1 MKGSFRATGSSA
13 FQRNV
18 FSSLSTIGT
27 LLAGALALS
36 GCGTAPVS
44 PVTPTLKTLTI
55 TGAVHGGQQP
65 VTGSLLQ
72 LYAVGTTGDG
82 SAATPLI
89 LTTLTTSDGSGSAT
103 DGNANVGNSLN
114 TLPAGFFTI
123 TNQYVCP
130 PQGAEVYLV
139 ATGGNPGLVA
149 GTNNSALAMMAAL
162 GPCSNLTPTT
172 NIFIDELTTVGSVA
186 ALYPYMTSYAAT
198 GSGIGDATALANA
211 FATVNEYT
219 NTSSGTVPGP
229 TLPPSTYASST
240 EIDTLADVI
249 AQCINSAGNTGST
262 SGCGALFGYAIPNG
276 GTAPTDTI
284 GAVLNILQ
292 NPTLNVCP
300 IWELTPATG
309 PYAPTLTACPAN
321 WNLPIT
327 PWAVSV
333 SGAASVYEGATSQYT
348 ATVTGT
354 TNQSVN
360 WLVNNVAGGNSTVG
374 TISAT
379 GLYTAP
385 TVTTSTAVTISAVSV
400 LSSTTTGSTSVT
412 IQPVTVGV
420 SGPANVLFSQTGQY
434 TATVTGSTVTTVTWL
449 VNNVAGGLASE
460 GTISASGVY
469 TAPAIAPVTPVT
481 ISAQSTAFTTSSGS
495 INVTVSSTSLT
506 YATGDTRTVTQ
517 PTYPGI
523 CATLTAQFASTQRSS
538 PPAAASDDTSR
549 IQAALNSSAC
559 KNTGL
564 AVELAL
570 GSSGSNAFYSEEIT
584 LNGEGLTIDSGVTL
598 YGGAS
603 YSTQSELIDIKGT
616 NSSLNGV
623 GTGTSQG
630 AVDGRGDLYVG
641 TGSSTRLVEATPTS
655 NLIVYNVTLEQSIY
669 PNLYIQGG
677 NGSTVWGVNI
687 LTPDTRANADG
698 IDLDS
703 VTNVTVTNSVVED
716 GDDGVAVK
724 TNSSAAS
731 NITVTNNRF
740 YGSHGLSIG
749 SIPNFTV
756 TNVLF
761 LNNYMYGTDMLGN
774 ISGDANGLVIKID
787 PSCAAT
793 VQQVTY
799 QNTCMTGV
807 KHLITFYTNYA
818 NTCSGAAGNPVFTDI
833 IVNGVYATNSISG
846 AYSYFYGT
854 SAAAPSMAAL
864 AYVSLDKNTQSSGAT
879 ATQYATI
886 SLDDSSL
893 TPSGTGVTTNTF
905 STPGS
910 VPTCS
915 F

>member
-1 MKGSFRATGSSA
+1 MKCSLRAMGSNA

-18 FSSLSTIGT
+18 FSSSILGT

-36 GCGTAPVS
+36 GCGTAPVTS
-44 PVTPTLKTLTI
+44 AVKTLKI

-65 VTGSLLQ
+65 VTGSTLQ
-72 LYAVGTTGDG
+72 LYAVGTAGDG

-89 LTTLTTSDGSGSAT
+89 LTTATTSDGSGSAT
-103 DGNANVGNSLN
+103 DGNANAANSLN
-114 TLPAGFFTI
+114 TLPAGSFTL
-123 TNQYVCP
+123 TSQYVCP

-139 ATGGNPGLVA
+139 SKGGNPGLAA
-149 GTNNSALAMMAAL
+149 GTNNPALAMMAAL
-162 GPCSNLTPTT
+162 GPCSGLTPTT
-172 NIFIDELTTVGSVA
+172 YIFIDELTTVGSVA
-186 ALYPYMTSYAAT
+186 ALYPYMTSYAAI
-198 GSGIGDATALANA
+198 GSGTGDATALANA
-211 FATVNEYT
+211 FAKVNEYT
-219 NTSSGTVPGP
+219 NTSTGAVPGP
-229 TLPPSTYASST
+229 TLPASTYASST

-262 SGCGALFGYAIPNG
+262 SACATLFAYTPNG
-276 GTAPTDTI
+276 GTTPTDTI
-284 GAVLNILQ
+284 GAVINILQ
-292 NPTLNVCP
+292 NPNQNVCP
-300 IWELTPATG
+300 IWQMTPATG
-309 PYAPTLTACPAN
+309 PYMPTLSACPAN
-321 WNLPIT
+321 WNLPIS

-333 SGAASVYEGATSQYT
+333 SGASSVYEGATSQYT

-385 TVTTSTAVTISAVSV
+385 TVATSTAVTISAVSV
-400 LSSTTTGSTSVT
+400 LSSTATGSTGVT
-412 IQPVTVGV
+412 VQPVTVGV
-420 SGPANVLFSQTGQY
+420 NGPANVLFGQTGQY
-434 TATVTGSTVTTVTWL
+434 TATVTGASTTTVTWL
-449 VNNVAGGLASE
+449 VNNVAGGSAAE
-460 GTISASGVY
+460 GTISTSGVY

-481 ISAQSTAFTTSSGS
+481 ISAQSTAFTASSGS
-495 INVTVSSTSLT
+495 IGITVSPTSLT

-523 CATLTAQFASTQRSS
+523 CMTLTAQFLSTQRSS

-549 IQAALNSSAC
+549 IQAALNSAAC

-570 GSSGSNAFYSEEIT
+570 GGGGSNAFYSELIT

-677 NGSTVWGVNI
+677 NGATVWGVNI

-703 VTNVTVTNSVVED
+703 VTNVTVTNSTVED

-756 TNVLF
+756 SNVLF
-761 LNNYMYGTDMLGN
+761 LNNYLYGTDLLGN
-774 ISGDANGLVIKID
+774 VSADANGLVIKID

-833 IVNGVYATNSISG
+833 LVNGVYATNSLSG
-846 AYSYFYGT
+846 AYSYFYGA
-854 SAAAPSMAAL
+854 SATAPSMAAL
-864 AYVSLDKNTQSSGAT
+864 AHVSLDMNAQGSGTT

-886 SLDDSSL
+886 SLDSSSL

>member
-1 MKGSFRATGSSA
+1 MKCSVRATCGNA

-18 FSSLSTIGT
+18 FSSTSILGT
-27 LLAGALALS
+27 LLAGTLALS
-36 GCGTAPVS
+36 GCGTAPVTS
-44 PVTPTLKTLTI
+44 AVKTLQI
-55 TGAVHGGQQP
+55 AGAVHGGQQP
-65 VTGSLLQ
+65 VTGATLQ

-82 SAATPLI
+82 STATPLI
-89 LTTLTTSDGSGSAT
+89 LTTATTSDGSGSAT
-103 DGNANVGNSLN
+103 DGNANAANNLN
-114 TLPAGFFTI
+114 TLPAGFFTL

-130 PQGAEVYLV
+130 PQGVEVYLV
-139 ATGGNPGLVA
+139 AKGGNPGLAA
-149 GTNNSALAMMAAL
+149 GTNNLALAMMAAL
-162 GPCSNLTPTT
+162 GPCSALTPTT

-186 ALYPYMTSYAAT
+186 ALYPYMTSYAAV
-198 GSGIGDATALANA
+198 GSGTGDATALANA
-211 FATVNEYT
+211 FAKVNEYT

-229 TLPPSTYASST
+229 TLPASTYASST

-249 AQCINSAGNTGST
+249 AECINSAGNTGST
-262 SGCGALFGYAIPNG
+262 SACATLFAYTPNG
-276 GTAPTDTI
+276 GTTPTDTI
-284 GAVLNILQ
+284 GAVINILQ
-292 NPTLNVCP
+292 NPNQNVCP
-300 IWELTPATG
+300 IWQMTPATG
-309 PYAPTLTACPAN
+309 PYMPTLSACPAN

-327 PWAVSV
+327 PWTVSV
-333 SGAASVYEGATSQYT
+333 SGASSVYEGATSQYT

-400 LSSTTTGSTSVT
+400 LSNTTMGSTGVT
-412 IQPVTVGV
+412 VLPVTVGV
-420 SGPANVLFSQTGQY
+420 SGPANVLFGQTGQY
-434 TATVTGSTVTTVTWL
+434 TATVTGSSTTTVTWL
-449 VNNVAGGLASE
+449 VNNVAGGSASE
-460 GTISASGVY
+460 GTISTSGVY
-469 TAPAIAPVTPVT
+469 TAPANAPVTPVT
-481 ISAQSTAFTTSSGS
+481 ISAQSTAFPASSGS
-495 INVTVSSTSLT
+495 ISITVSPTSLT

-523 CATLTAQFASTQRSS
+523 CMTLTAQFSSTQRSS

-549 IQAALNSSAC
+549 IQAALNSAAC

-570 GSSGSNAFYSEEIT
+570 GGSGSNAFYSEEIT

-603 YSTQSELIDIKGT
+603 YSTQSYLIYIKGT

-630 AVDGRGDLYVG
+630 AVDGRGDLYIG

-677 NGSTVWGVNI
+677 NGATVWGVNI

-703 VTNVTVTNSVVED
+703 VTNVTVTNSIVED

-724 TNSSAAS
+724 TNASAAS

-749 SIPNFTV
+749 SIPNYTV

-761 LNNYMYGTDMLGN
+761 LNNYLYGTDMLGN
-774 ISGDANGLVIKID
+774 VSGDANGLVIKID

-833 IVNGVYATNSISG
+833 LVNGVYATSSISG
-846 AYSYFYGT
+846 AYSYFYGA
-854 SAAAPSMAAL
+854 SATAPSMAAL
-864 AYVSLDKNTQSSGAT
+864 AYVSLDKNTQSSGTT

>member
-1 MKGSFRATGSSA
+1 MKASFRATGSSA

-18 FSSLSTIGT
+18 FSSFSTLGT

-44 PVTPTLKTLTI
+44 PVTPALKTLTI

-198 GSGIGDATALANA
+198 GSGTGDATALANA
-211 FATVNEYT
+211 FSTVNEYA

-262 SGCGALFGYAIPNG
+262 SGCGALFGYATPNG

-292 NPTLNVCP
+292 NPTRNVCP
-300 IWELTPATG
+300 IWGLTPATG
-309 PYAPTLTACPAN
+309 PYMPTLTACPAN
-321 WNLPIT
+321 WNLPIA

-360 WLVNNVAGGNSTVG
+360 WLVNNVVGGNSTVG

-385 TVTTSTAVTISAVSV
+385 TVTTSTPVTISAVSV

-412 IQPVTVGV
+412 IQPVTVRV

-434 TATVTGSTVTTVTWL
+434 TATVTGSSTTTVTWL
-449 VNNVAGGLASE
+449 VNNVTGGSASE

-469 TAPAIAPVTPVT
+469 TAPAVAPATPVT

-495 INVTVSSTSLT
+495 INVTLSSTSLT

-523 CATLTAQFASTQRSS
+523 CATLTAQFSSTQRSS
-538 PPAAASDDTSR
+538 PPAAASDDTTR

-570 GSSGSNAFYSEEIT
+570 GGSGSNAFYSEQIT

-603 YSTQSELIDIKGT
+603 YSTQGELIDIKGT

-623 GTGTSQG
+623 GTGTAQG
-630 AVDGRGDLYVG
+630 AVDGRGDLYIG
-641 TGSSTRLVEATPTS
+641 TGSTTRLVEATPTS

-703 VTNVTVTNSVVED
+703 ITNVTVTNSVVED

-724 TNSSAAS
+724 TNASAAS

-761 LNNYMYGTDMLGN
+761 LNNYMYGTDMVGN

>member
-1 MKGSFRATGSSA
+1 MKCSVRATCGNA

-18 FSSLSTIGT
+18 FSSTSILGT
-27 LLAGALALS
+27 LLAGTLALS
-36 GCGTAPVS
+36 GCGTAPVTS
-44 PVTPTLKTLTI
+44 AVKTLQI
-55 TGAVHGGQQP
+55 AGAVHGGQQP
-65 VTGSLLQ
+65 VTGATLQ

-89 LTTLTTSDGSGSAT
+89 LTTATTSDGSGSAT
-103 DGNANVGNSLN
+103 DGNANAANNLN
-114 TLPAGFFTI
+114 TLPAGFFTL

-130 PQGAEVYLV
+130 PQGVEVYLV
-139 ATGGNPGLVA
+139 AKGGNPGLAA
-149 GTNNSALAMMAAL
+149 GTNNPALAMMAAL
-162 GPCSNLTPTT
+162 GPCSALTPTT

-186 ALYPYMTSYAAT
+186 ALYPYMTSYAAV
-198 GSGIGDATALANA
+198 GSGTGDATALANA
-211 FATVNEYT
+211 FAKVNEYT

-229 TLPPSTYASST
+229 TLPASTYASST

-249 AQCINSAGNTGST
+249 AECINSAGNTGST
-262 SGCGALFGYAIPNG
+262 SACATLFAYTPNG
-276 GTAPTDTI
+276 GTTPTDTI
-284 GAVLNILQ
+284 GAVINILQ
-292 NPTLNVCP
+292 NPNQNVCP
-300 IWELTPATG
+300 IWQMTPATG
-309 PYAPTLTACPAN
+309 PYMPTLSACPAN

-327 PWAVSV
+327 PWTVSV
-333 SGAASVYEGATSQYT
+333 SGASSVYEGATSQYT

-379 GLYTAP
+379 GVYTAP

-400 LSSTTTGSTSVT
+400 LSNTTMGSTGVT
-412 IQPVTVGV
+412 VLPVTVGV
-420 SGPANVLFSQTGQY
+420 SGPANVLFGQTGQY
-434 TATVTGSTVTTVTWL
+434 TATVTGSSTTTVTWL
-449 VNNVAGGLASE
+449 VNNVAGGSASE
-460 GTISASGVY
+460 GTISTSGVY
-469 TAPAIAPVTPVT
+469 TAPANAPVTPVT
-481 ISAQSTAFTTSSGS
+481 ISAQSTAFPASSGS
-495 INVTVSSTSLT
+495 ISITVSPTSLT

-523 CATLTAQFASTQRSS
+523 CMTLTAQFSSTQRSS

-549 IQAALNSSAC
+549 IQAALNSAAC

-570 GSSGSNAFYSEEIT
+570 GGSGSNAFYSEEIT

-603 YSTQSELIDIKGT
+603 YSTQSYLIYIKGT

-641 TGSSTRLVEATPTS
+641 AGSSTRLVEATPTS

-677 NGSTVWGVNI
+677 NGATVWGVNI

-703 VTNVTVTNSVVED
+703 VTNVTVTNSIVED

-724 TNSSAAS
+724 TNSSVAS

-749 SIPNFTV
+749 SIPNYTV

-761 LNNYMYGTDMLGN
+761 LNNYLYGTDMLGN
-774 ISGDANGLVIKID
+774 VSADANGLVVKID

-833 IVNGVYATNSISG
+833 VVNGVYATSSLSG
-846 AYSYFYGT
+846 AYSYFYGA

-864 AYVSLDKNTQSSGAT
+864 AYVSLDKNTQSSGTT

>member
-1 MKGSFRATGSSA
+1 MKCSVRATGSHA
-13 FQRNV
+13 FQQNV
-18 FSSLSTIGT
+18 FLPSSILGT
-27 LLAGALALS
+27 LLAGALVLS
-36 GCGTAPVS
+36 GCGTAPV
-44 PVTPTLKTLTI
+44 TPTVKTLMI
-55 TGAVHGGQQP
+55 AGAVHGGQQP
-65 VTGSLLQ
+65 VTGATLQ

-82 SAATPLI
+82 STATPLI
-89 LTTLTTSDGSGSAT
+89 LTTETTSDGSGSAT
-103 DGNANVGNSLN
+103 DGNANAANSLN
-114 TLPAGFFTI
+114 TLPAGFFTL
-123 TNQYVCP
+123 TSQYVCP

-149 GTNNSALAMMAAL
+149 GTNNSSLALMAGL
-162 GPCSNLTPTT
+162 GPCSSLTPTT
-172 NIFIDELTTVGSVA
+172 NIFLDELTTVGSVA
-186 ALYPYMTSYAAT
+186 ALYPYMTSDAAV
-198 GSGIGDATALANA
+198 GSGTSDATALANA
-211 FATVNEYT
+211 FAKVNEYT
-219 NTSSGTVPGP
+219 NTSTGTVPGP
-229 TLPPSTYASST
+229 TLPASTYASST

-249 AQCINSAGNTGST
+249 ALCINSAGNTGST
-262 SGCGALFGYAIPNG
+262 SPCAALFADTPSNG
-276 GTAPTDTI
+276 GTVPTDTI
-284 GAVLNILQ
+284 GAVINILQ
-292 NPTLNVCP
+292 NPNQNVCP

-309 PYAPTLTACPAN
+309 PYMPTLSACPAN

-333 SGAASVYEGATSQYT
+333 SGASSVYEGATSQYT

-400 LSSTTTGSTSVT
+400 LSSTAMGSIGVT
-412 IQPVTVGV
+412 VQPVTVGV
-420 SGPANVLFSQTGQY
+420 SGPANVLFGQTGQY
-434 TATVTGSTVTTVTWL
+434 TATVTGSSTTMVTWL
-449 VNNVAGGLASE
+449 VNSVAGGSASE

-481 ISAQSTAFTTSSGS
+481 ILAQSTAFTASSGS
-495 INVTVSSTSLT
+495 IGITVSSTSLT

-523 CATLTAQFASTQRSS
+523 CATLTAQFSSTLRSS

-549 IQAALNSSAC
+549 IQAALNSAPC

-570 GSSGSNAFYSEEIT
+570 GGSGSNAFYSEQIT
-584 LNGEGLTIDSGVTL
+584 LNGEGLTIDSGVTM

-641 TGSSTRLVEATPTS
+641 AGSSTRLVEATPTS

-677 NGSTVWGVNI
+677 NGATVWGVNI

-703 VTNVTVTNSVVED
+703 VTNVTVTNSIVED

-724 TNSSAAS
+724 TNSSVAS

-749 SIPNFTV
+749 SIPNYTV

-761 LNNYMYGTDMLGN
+761 LNNYLYGTDMLGN
-774 ISGDANGLVIKID
+774 VSGDANGLVIKID

-833 IVNGVYATNSISG
+833 VVNGVYATSSLSG
-846 AYSYFYGT
+846 AYSYFYGA

-864 AYVSLDKNTQSSGAT
+864 AYVSLDKNTQSSGTT

>member
-1 MKGSFRATGSSA
+1 MKCSVRATCGNA

-18 FSSLSTIGT
+18 FSSTSILGT
-27 LLAGALALS
+27 LLAGTLALS
-36 GCGTAPVS
+36 GCGTAPVTS
-44 PVTPTLKTLTI
+44 AVKTLQI
-55 TGAVHGGQQP
+55 AGAVHGGQQP
-65 VTGSLLQ
+65 VTGATLQ

-89 LTTLTTSDGSGSAT
+89 LTTATTSDGSGSAT
-103 DGNANVGNSLN
+103 DGNANAANNLN
-114 TLPAGFFTI
+114 TLPAGFFTL

-139 ATGGNPGLVA
+139 AKGGNPGLAA
-149 GTNNSALAMMAAL
+149 GTNNPALAMMAAL
-162 GPCSNLTPTT
+162 GPCSALTPTT

-186 ALYPYMTSYAAT
+186 ALYPYMTSYAAV
-198 GSGIGDATALANA
+198 GSGTGDATALANA
-211 FATVNEYT
+211 FAKVNEYT

-229 TLPPSTYASST
+229 TLPASTYASST

-249 AQCINSAGNTGST
+249 AECINSAGNTGST
-262 SGCGALFGYAIPNG
+262 SACATLFAYTPNG
-276 GTAPTDTI
+276 GTTPTDTI
-284 GAVLNILQ
+284 GAVINILQ
-292 NPTLNVCP
+292 NPNQNVCP
-300 IWELTPATG
+300 IWQMTPATG
-309 PYAPTLTACPAN
+309 PYMPTLSACPAN

-327 PWAVSV
+327 PWTVSV
-333 SGAASVYEGATSQYT
+333 SGASSVYEGATSQYT

-400 LSSTTTGSTSVT
+400 LSNTTMGSTGVT
-412 IQPVTVGV
+412 VLPVTVGV
-420 SGPANVLFSQTGQY
+420 SGPANVLFGQTGQY
-434 TATVTGSTVTTVTWL
+434 TATVTGSSTTTVTWL
-449 VNNVAGGLASE
+449 VNNVAGGSASE
-460 GTISASGVY
+460 GTISTSGVY
-469 TAPAIAPVTPVT
+469 TAPANAPVTPVT
-481 ISAQSTAFTTSSGS
+481 ISAQSTAFPASSGS
-495 INVTVSSTSLT
+495 ISITVSPTSLT

-523 CATLTAQFASTQRSS
+523 CMTLTAQFSSTQRSS

-549 IQAALNSSAC
+549 IQAALNSAAC

-570 GSSGSNAFYSEEIT
+570 GGSGSNAFYSEEIT

-603 YSTQSELIDIKGT
+603 YSTQSYLIYIKGT

-630 AVDGRGDLYVG
+630 AVDGRGDLYIG

-677 NGSTVWGVNI
+677 NGATVWGVNI

-703 VTNVTVTNSVVED
+703 VTNVTVTNSIVED

-724 TNSSAAS
+724 TNASAAS

-749 SIPNFTV
+749 SIPNYTV

-761 LNNYMYGTDMLGN
+761 LNNYLYGTDMLGN
-774 ISGDANGLVIKID
+774 VSGDANGLVIKID

-833 IVNGVYATNSISG
+833 LVNGVYATSSISG
-846 AYSYFYGT
+846 AYSYFYGA
-854 SAAAPSMAAL
+854 SATAPSMAAL
-864 AYVSLDKNTQSSGAT
+864 AYVSLDKNTQSSGTT